1 MTSMTTLKTM
11 TMTGKMTTDKY
22 GAIPMVTL
30 EELVESQ
37 LETWPDARRNY
48 AALRETERRRIPL
61 GDLDTA
67 IQLNPARI
75 RSTGAAVDKAS
86 VEARPCF
93 LCAANR
99 PMEQFSAQVA
109 PEWELLVTPFPI
121 LPMHFTIVSKTH
133 EPQGSVPLDMATIAE
148 RLPGMAVFF
157 NGARA
162 GASAPDHLHLQ
173 AVLRDE
179 LPLLRLAE
187 KRHDSDAG
195 GFLTSEQ
202 LGLDVPFQ
210 FVSGIITPGMGGMVS
225 LLKATAAFGIDAR
238 TGQRDPRLVN
248 AFFWTD
254 VRGLMRVLIV
264 PRRAHRPPH
273 YFLADDKRLVI
284 SPGAIDMAGI
294 MITPRREDFSA
305 VTSEIMRDIYGAVAF
320 ADSLPREIT
329 EHFKTV

>member
-1 MTSMTTLKTM
+1 MMMTSMMTITTTIM
-11 TMTGKMTTDKY
+11 TRTITTDKY
-22 GAIPMVTL
+22 GRIPMAAL

-37 LETWPDARRNY
+37 LDEWPDARRNY
-48 AALRETERRRIPL
+48 DGLRATERRCVPL
-61 GDLDTA
+61 GDLNA
-67 IQLNPARI
+67 AVQLNPARI

-86 VEARPCF
+86 VAARPCF

-99 PMEQFSAQVA
+99 PEEQFVMHIA
-109 PEWELLVTPFPI
+109 PGWQLLVNPFPI
-121 LPMHFTIVSKTH
+121 LPMHFTIVSERH
-133 EPQGSVPLDMATIAE
+133 EPQSAIPLDMATIAE

-179 LPLLRLAE
+179 LPLIRLAE
-187 KRHDSDAG
+187 ERHPSDAG
-195 GFLTSEQ
+195 GFLTSGQ

-210 FVSGIITPGMGGMVS
+210 FVSGVITPDTAGMMS
-225 LLKATAAFGIDAR
+225 LMKATQAFGIDAE
-238 TGQRDPRLVN
+238 TGTRDNGLVN

-254 VRGLMRVLIV
+254 DSGLMRVLII

-273 YFLADDKRLVI
+273 YFLGEGQRLMI

-305 VTSEIMRDIYGAVAF
+305 VTQ
-320 ADSLPREIT
+320 
-329 EHFKTV
+329 

>member
-1 MTSMTTLKTM
+1 MTSMMTITTTIM
-11 TMTGKMTTDKY
+11 TRTITTDKY
-22 GAIPMVTL
+22 GRIPMAAL

-37 LETWPDARRNY
+37 LDEWPDARRNY
-48 AALRETERRRIPL
+48 DGLRATERRCVPL
-61 GDLDTA
+61 GDLNA
-67 IQLNPARI
+67 AVQLNPARI

-86 VEARPCF
+86 VAARPCF

-99 PMEQFSAQVA
+99 PEEQFAVQIA
-109 PEWELLVTPFPI
+109 PGWQLLVNPFPI
-121 LPMHFTIVSKTH
+121 LPMHFTIVSETH
-133 EPQGSVPLDMATIAE
+133 QPQSAIPLDMATIAE

-187 KRHDSDAG
+187 EKHPSDMG
-195 GFLTSEQ
+195 GFQTSGQ

-210 FVSGIITPGMGGMVS
+210 FMSGVISPDTAGMLS
-225 LLKATAAFGIDAR
+225 LMKATQTFGIDAE
-238 TGQRDPRLVN
+238 TGARDKGLVN
-248 AFFWTD
+248 AFFWID
-254 VRGLMRVLIV
+254 GRGLMRVVVI

-273 YFLADDKRLVI
+273 YFREEGKRLVI

-305 VTSEIMRDIYGAVAF
+305 VTPETMREIYAAVAF
-320 ADSLPREIT
+320 ADTLPDEIT
-329 EHFKTV
+329 EYFNAV

>member
-1 MTSMTTLKTM
+1 MTSMMTITTTIM
-11 TMTGKMTTDKY
+11 TRTITTDKY
-22 GAIPMVTL
+22 GRIPMAAL

-37 LETWPDARRNY
+37 LDEWPDARRNY
-48 AALRETERRRIPL
+48 DGLRATERRCVPL
-61 GDLDTA
+61 GDLNA
-67 IQLNPARI
+67 AVQLNPARI

-86 VEARPCF
+86 IAARPCF

-99 PMEQFSAQVA
+99 PEEQFAMHIA
-109 PEWELLVTPFPI
+109 PGWQLLVNPFPI
-121 LPMHFTIVSKTH
+121 LPMHFTIVSERH
-133 EPQGSVPLDMATIAE
+133 EPQSAIPLDMATIAE

-179 LPLLRLAE
+179 LPLIWLAE
-187 KRHDSDAG
+187 ERHPSDAG
-195 GFLTSEQ
+195 GFLTSGQ

-210 FVSGIITPGMGGMVS
+210 FVSGVITPDTAGMMS
-225 LLKATAAFGIDAR
+225 LMKATQAFGIDAE
-238 TGQRDPRLVN
+238 TGTRDKGLVN

-254 VRGLMRVLIV
+254 DSGLMRVLII

-273 YFLADDKRLVI
+273 YFLGEGQRLMI

-305 VTSEIMRDIYGAVAF
+305 VTQETMREIYAAVAF
-320 ADSLPREIT
+320 ADTLPDEIT
-329 EHFKTV
+329 EYFNAV